1 MQKILPYHEV
11 SVSLPDGRKII
22 RLIECEMGDEFH
34 TGNDEFT
41 FIWLFPGTGAFAFDS
56 GTNFMMGNDFMYV
69 DGGRYIKFDDF
80 LTDSKF
86 IMLIVDKAGF
96 ADFFCMHSYSFVS
109 CDDIHRLLDSVS
121 SDSPYLV
128 HYPASRRLIR
138 AADLIISDFNDITN
152 PRELAVIDTMRFF
165 NSLANLS
172 DKEYSPLY
180 TASKKYPALY
190 AMKMVRENYRTI
202 TLEQLSKEM
211 NYSAAYISR
220 SLKEL
225 LGMGFEQLVAYRR
238 YIVGIGLLERSSMS
252 LEQVASELGF
262 ETYAGFYKFWKKQ
275 TGLSP
280 EQYRKNARIKVQSE
294 LSPSEL
300 VEKYIVP
307 RLQNTHDR

>member
-69 DGGRYIKFDDF
+69 NGGRYIKFDDF

-172 DKEYSPLY
+172 DKEYGPLY
-180 TASKKYPALY
+180 TASKKDPALY
-190 AMKMVRENYRTI
+190 AMKRVRENYRTI
-202 TLEQLSKEM
+202 TLDRLSKEM
-211 NYSAAYISR
+211 NYSPAYISR

-307 RLQNTHDR
+307 RLENTDDR

>member
-172 DKEYSPLY
+172 DKEYGPLY
-180 TASKKYPALY
+180 TASKKDPALY
-190 AMKMVRENYRTI
+190 AMKRVRENYRTI

-238 YIVGIGLLERSSMS
+238 YIVGIGLLERSG
-252 LEQVASELGF
+252 LTRQQVASELGF

>member
-172 DKEYSPLY
+172 DKEYGPLY
-180 TASKKYPALY
+180 TASKKDPALY
-190 AMKMVRENYRTI
+190 AMKRVRENYRTI
-202 TLEQLSKEM
+202 TLDRLSKEM

-252 LEQVASELGF
+252 LEQAAAELGF

>member
-34 TGNDEFT
+34 TVNDEFT

-69 DGGRYIKFDDF
+69 NGGRYIKFDDF

-172 DKEYSPLY
+172 DKEYGPLY

-238 YIVGIGLLERSSMS
+238 YIVGIGLLERSG
-252 LEQVASELGF
+252 LTRQQVASELGF

>member
-172 DKEYSPLY
+172 DKEYGPLY
-180 TASKKYPALY
+180 TASKKDPALY
-190 AMKMVRENYRTI
+190 AMKRVRENYRTI

-211 NYSAAYISR
+211 NYSPAYISR

-238 YIVGIGLLERSSMS
+238 YIVGIGLLERSG
-252 LEQVASELGF
+252 LTRQQVASELGF

>member
-1 MQKILPYHEV
+1 MSVKCRDIMWLMEDLAPSSYAEEWDNPGLNVGDAEADVKKILVALDATEAGIGEAIGKGADMIATQHPLLYQKEKKINYDR
-11 SVSLPDGRKII
+11 PDGRKII

-172 DKEYSPLY
+172 DKEYGPL
-180 TASKKYPALY
+180 TPPA
-190 AMKMVRENYRTI
+190 KNI
-202 TLEQLSKEM
+202 
-211 NYSAAYISR
+211 
-220 SLKEL
+220 
-225 LGMGFEQLVAYRR
+225 RR
-238 YIVGIGLLERSSMS
+238 CMR
-252 LEQVASELGF
+252 
-262 ETYAGFYKFWKKQ
+262 
-275 TGLSP
+275 
-280 EQYRKNARIKVQSE
+280 
-294 LSPSEL
+294 
-300 VEKYIVP
+300 
-307 RLQNTHDR
+307 

>member
-69 DGGRYIKFDDF
+69 NGGRYIKFDDF

-172 DKEYSPLY
+172 DKEYGPLY

-238 YIVGIGLLERSSMS
+238 YIVGIGLLERSG
-252 LEQVASELGF
+252 LTRQQVASELGF

>member
-69 DGGRYIKFDDF
+69 NGGRYIKFDDF

-172 DKEYSPLY
+172 DKEYGPLY
-180 TASKKYPALY
+180 TASKKDPALY
-190 AMKMVRENYRTI
+190 AMKRVRENYRTI
-202 TLEQLSKEM
+202 TLDRLSKEM

-238 YIVGIGLLERSSMS
+238 YIVGIGLLERSG
-252 LEQVASELGF
+252 LTRQQVASELGF